1 MQFMWVWIDEFIGK
15 GLDVFT
21 ISQFIGLLSTTLV
34 PIALPLGILFAAIM
48 TFGNLG
54 ESSELTAVK
63 AAGISVIRFATPL
76 LLFITGI
83 ACLSFLF
90 NNYLIPEAKL
100 KATRLL
106 YDIQNKKPVLAIKP
120 GRFNKDIPNH
130 IIYISSKDDDDNTI
144 RDIKIY
150 DHTDGR
156 GNNKI
161 TTAKKGK
168 MYVTEDKKFLVF
180 ELEDGWRYEEK
191 LAPGQ
196 EAPEQIRLGFR
207 FWKKIF
213 DLSDFKL
220 PTTDENYFKNMR
232 EVMSVSQIMVQLDT
246 NKLNMHKIILDAKNQ
261 MAPLLSYVRDDTAKH
276 RTPLPSNSTQTQS
289 FWQQIPDSLQ
299 SGVLS
304 QAEISARSMKSILEV
319 NVQNLSLQQM
329 NFTDSKIE
337 LNKRFALPFA
347 CILLFLIGAA
357 LGSIIRKG
365 GLGMP
370 FISAV
375 LFFILYYFMNTIGEK
390 IAKENVVTVEV
401 GIWAPSF
408 ILTLIAAFLLYKANN
423 DSPLFNKETYV
434 RFGERIKSIFTKSTS
449 SPSVS

>member
-1 MQFMWVWIDEFIGK
+1 
-15 GLDVFT
+15 
-21 ISQFIGLLSTTLV
+21 
-34 PIALPLGILFAAIM
+34 
-48 TFGNLG
+48 
-54 ESSELTAVK
+54 
-63 AAGISVIRFATPL
+63 
-76 LLFITGI
+76 
-83 ACLSFLF
+83 
-90 NNYLIPEAKL
+90 
-100 KATRLL
+100 
-106 YDIQNKKPVLAIKP
+106 
-120 GRFNKDIPNH
+120 
-130 IIYISSKDDDDNTI
+130 
-144 RDIKIY
+144 
-150 DHTDGR
+150 
-156 GNNKI
+156 
-161 TTAKKGK
+161 
-168 MYVTEDKKFLVF
+168 
-180 ELEDGWRYEEK
+180 
-191 LAPGQ
+191 
-196 EAPEQIRLGFR
+196 
-207 FWKKIF
+207 
-213 DLSDFKL
+213 L

-232 EVMSVSQIMVQLDT
+232 EVMSVSQIMVQLDS
-246 NKLNMHKIILDAKNQ
+246 NKLNMRKIILDAKNQ

-276 RTPLPSNSTQTQS
+276 RTPLPSISTQTHS

-390 IAKENVVTVEV
+390 IAKENVVSVEI

-423 DSPLFNKETYV
+423 DSPLFNKETYI